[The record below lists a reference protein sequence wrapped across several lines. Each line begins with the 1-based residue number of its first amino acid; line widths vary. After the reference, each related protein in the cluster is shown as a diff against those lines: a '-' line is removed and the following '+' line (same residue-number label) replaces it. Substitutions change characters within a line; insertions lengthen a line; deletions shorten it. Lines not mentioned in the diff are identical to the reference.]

1 MMDLSQFPNDHV
13 VHIPGYGEAT
23 LGDIRRTEAKRAA
36 TEAELA
42 MEIRGYIS
50 LLPERSPRSR
60 GRSRSPV
67 QG

>member
-1 MMDLSQFPNDHV
+1 MMDLTQFPNDHV

-42 MEIRGYIS
+42 MELHGYIS
-50 LLPERSPRSR
+50 LLPERSSRSRSR
-60 GRSRSPV
+60 GRTV